1 MTEVKLSRLLSD
13 LSESA
18 ATLNQESDSIND
30 LIEHFEEKLLQ
41 LNIGLEVWATS
52 SIGSETGN
60 VLSSTRR
67 LRRSWSR
74 TP

>member
-1 MTEVKLSRLLSD
+1 MTEVKRSRLLSD

-18 ATLNQESDSIND
+18 ATLNQESDSIDD

>member
-1 MTEVKLSRLLSD
+1 MTEVKLCRLLSD

-41 LNIGLEVWATS
+41 LNIGLEVRATS